1 MDILI
6 EPDCYKVCRI
16 CMENCEED
24 FVCVYDEFEDN
35 ILMDVIAECAR
46 VEVGYVPFGPRGA
59 IFNV

>member
-46 VEVGYVPFGPRGA
+46 VEVGHTGGPS
-59 IFNV
+59 